1 MKDVPAMLS
10 KAAVGWATLGASVSL
25 VFFSY
30 SLIIRPQ
37 IKRRKTS
44 TNIAREATEFLIQKV
59 QEQTIKAIAQ
69 E

>member
-1 MKDVPAMLS
+1 MLS

-44 TNIAREATEFLIQKV
+44 SITPSEYLIQKV
-59 QEQTIKAIAQ
+59 QEQTLKAISSAQ
-69 E
+69 ELDM